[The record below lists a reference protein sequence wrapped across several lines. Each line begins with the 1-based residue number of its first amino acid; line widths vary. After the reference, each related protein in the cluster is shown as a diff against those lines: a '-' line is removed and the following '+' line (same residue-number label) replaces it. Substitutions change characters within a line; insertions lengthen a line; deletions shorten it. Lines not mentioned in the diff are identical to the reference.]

1 MRMDSCMSITV
12 GKQLSVSGNK
22 FRGSLDERI
31 LRNNSMG
38 VR

>member
-22 FRGSLDERI
+22 FRGVIDKRI

-38 VR
+38 VL

>member
-22 FRGSLDERI
+22 FRGSYGCKIHWVYDKGGE
-31 LRNNSMG
+31 
-38 VR
+38 